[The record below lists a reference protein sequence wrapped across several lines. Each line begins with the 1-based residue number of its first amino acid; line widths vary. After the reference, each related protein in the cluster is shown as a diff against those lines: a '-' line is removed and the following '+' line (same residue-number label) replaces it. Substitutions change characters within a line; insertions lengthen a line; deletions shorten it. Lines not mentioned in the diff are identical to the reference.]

1 MKSLLF
7 ILFLAGFLFAAPD
20 SIYTHQ
26 DTIRWNKV
34 ITGLAKTPNGNITFQ
49 VDPMLVLYLQPD
61 TANGILFNVAGV
73 NLIWKRSDQGADS
86 ALVDSLWLHAKK
98 ELKKRAK

>member
-7 ILFLAGFLFAAPD
+7 ILFLAGFLFAAQD

-34 ITGLAKTPNGNITFQ
+34 ITGLVKTPNGNITFQ
-49 VDPMLVLYLQPD
+49 VDPMLFPYLQPD
-61 TANGILFNVAGV
+61 TANGILFNAAGV
-73 NLIWKRSDQGADS
+73 NLIWKRKDQGDDS
-86 ALVDSLWLHAKK
+86 LLVDSLWLHAKK